1 MRVLAIQG
9 SPRKKGNT
17 ALLLKHYLHGVE
29 KSQPDV
35 EIDRVFLQEKNITPC
50 TGCYTCVNQKTSCII
65 NDDMQELYGKI
76 VDADLLV
83 FATPIYWWSISAQL
97 KTFIDRFCPLN
108 VADFKGKKFAL
119 LMTYGMA
126 QPNTGPQM
134 VEDMFREIWGHFDVD
149 FAQSYGTC
157 TEQYL
162 PVAEN
167 KRAQEDVYRLG
178 NTIFTVP

>member
-1 MRVLAIQG
+1 
-9 SPRKKGNT
+9 
-17 ALLLKHYLHGVE
+17 
-29 KSQPDV
+29 
-35 EIDRVFLQEKNITPC
+35 
-50 TGCYTCVNQKTSCII
+50 
-65 NDDMQELYGKI
+65 
-76 VDADLLV
+76 
-83 FATPIYWWSISAQL
+83 
-97 KTFIDRFCPLN
+97 
-108 VADFKGKKFAL
+108 
-119 LMTYGMA
+119 MTYGMA